1 MKKYIIKRLLIF
13 IPVLFMISIGAFLI
27 VNLAPGN
34 PVDMYV
40 SPDMTV
46 EQVEATKEALG
57 LNDPL
62 IVQYAKWATNI
73 LRGNLGFSFS
83 SRISVSTILSQRVGP
98 TLLLM
103 SVSLV
108 VAYALAIPLGILSA
122 KKQNT
127 IVDYIV
133 TGLSFTGIS
142 LPSFFLGLGL
152 IYVFAV
158 QLKWLPT
165 GGTKLLGVD
174 GGILD
179 QIRHL
184 ILPVIVLASQFAA
197 NMIRYARSSMIDVYN
212 ENYIRTATAK
222 GLKPK
227 QILKHHGVR
236 NALIPIITVIGAD
249 IPKIVGGAI
258 VTEQIFQW
266 PGIGS
271 LMVASIN
278 SRDYPVLMAITM
290 ISAVAVLIAN
300 ILVDIMYAV
309 VDPRIKYS

>member
-1 MKKYIIKRLLIF
+1 MKKYIIKRFLIF
-13 IPVLFMISIGAFLI
+13 LPVLFMISIGAFLI

-40 SPDMTV
+40 SPDMTI
-46 EQVEATKEALG
+46 EQIEATKEALG

-62 IVQYAKWATNI
+62 IVQYAKWASNI
-73 LRGNLGFSFS
+73 LKGNLGFSFS
-83 SRISVSTILSQRVGP
+83 SRIPVSTILSQRIGP
-98 TLLLM
+98 TLILM
-103 SVSLV
+103 FLSLI
-108 VAYALAIPLGILSA
+108 VAYIFAIPLGILCA
-122 KKQNT
+122 KKQNS
-127 IVDYIV
+127 IVDFII
-133 TGLSFTGIS
+133 TSLSFTGIS

-152 IYVFAV
+152 IYIFAV

-174 GGILD
+174 GGIVD
-179 QIRHL
+179 QLRHL

-197 NMIRYARSSMIDVYN
+197 NMIRYARASMIDVYN

-222 GLKPK
+222 GLKSS
-227 QILKHHGVR
+227 QILRHHGIR

-290 ISAVAVLIAN
+290 ISAVAVLFAN
-300 ILVDIMYAV
+300 IAVDIMYAV
-309 VDPRIKYS
+309 VDPRIKFI

>member
-1 MKKYIIKRLLIF
+1 MKKYIIKRILIF

-46 EQVEATKEALG
+46 EQIQATKEALG

-62 IVQYAKWATNI
+62 IVQYAKWVTNI
-73 LRGNLGFSFS
+73 MRGNLGFSFS
-83 SRISVSTILSQRVGP
+83 SRIPVSTILFQRVGP

-103 SVSLV
+103 SISLV
-108 VAYALAIPLGILSA
+108 VAYVLAIPLGILSA
-122 KKQNT
+122 KKQNS

-174 GGILD
+174 GGISD

-197 NMIRYARSSMIDVYN
+197 NMIRYARASMIDVYN
-212 ENYIRTATAK
+212 ENYIRTAAAK
-222 GLKPK
+222 GLKPM
-227 QILKHHGVR
+227 QILKNHGVR

-249 IPKIVGGAI
+249 IPKVVGGAI

-309 VDPRIKYS
+309 VDPRIKFS